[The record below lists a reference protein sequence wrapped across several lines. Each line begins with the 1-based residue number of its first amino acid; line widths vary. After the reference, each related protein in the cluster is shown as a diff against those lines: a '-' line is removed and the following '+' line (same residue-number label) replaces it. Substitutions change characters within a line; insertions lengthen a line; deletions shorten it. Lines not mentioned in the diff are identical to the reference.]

1 MRVNKVKFER
11 KSSLVLKVNKL
22 VLKQR
27 YWQEIN
33 TYRSRLRLGA
43 FPDSSSSMI
52 GWLAALQNLNVDFAH
67 VLFIYIY
74 VKRRTAQTRSYNL
87 TAQVQQTSQVS
98 RASLYLIHPVASLT
112 ARNIAMMF
120 EHIYGVA
127 SFILML
133 IVRILLCVF
142 KMSLALTATCREHT
156 GIPLRERYKGRR
168 RKSKQTTE
176 RTWSGKKERYRRR
189 KTNRVR
195 SSTSPSATWWTTVS
209 RSKYNIYQ
217 FFLWL
222 TWNKG
227 RLSSVSSSIK
237 GGVYEHVLTCK

>member
-11 KSSLVLKVNKL
+11 KSSLVFKVNKL
-22 VLKQR
+22 VLKQK

-67 VLFIYIY
+67 VLFIYIC
-74 VKRRTAQTRSYNL
+74 VKGRTAQTRSYNL

-112 ARNIAMMF
+112 ASNLAMMF

-127 SFILML
+127 SFIVML

-142 KMSLALTATCREHT
+142 KMSLALTATCREHIAFLLESAT
-156 GIPLRERYKGRR
+156 REEEERVNRRLRELEAERR
-168 RKSKQTTE
+168 RDTE
-176 RTWSGKKERYRRR
+176 EERPIGFARPRLPVQHDERRCLG
-189 KTNRVR
+189 
-195 SSTSPSATWWTTVS
+195 VS
-209 RSKYNIYQ
+209 ITFINSFYDWLEIKAGSRQ
-217 FFLWL
+217 FLL
-222 TWNKG
+222 P
-227 RLSSVSSSIK
+227 
-237 GGVYEHVLTCK
+237 